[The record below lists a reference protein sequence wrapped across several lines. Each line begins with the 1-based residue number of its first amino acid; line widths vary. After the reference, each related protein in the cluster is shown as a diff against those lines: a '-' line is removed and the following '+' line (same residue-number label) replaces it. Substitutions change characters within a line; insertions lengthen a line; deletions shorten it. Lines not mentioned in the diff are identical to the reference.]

1 MKVRGTVAEERSYM
15 KDTQGKGNDRG
26 PRAGRG
32 LRVQG
37 SVVEE
42 RSYINAK
49 MSKEQKAGN
58 RGQ

>member
-37 SVVEE
+37 TVVEE
-42 RSYINAK
+42 RSYMKCKNVK
-49 MSKEQKAGN
+49 RTEGW
-58 RGQ
+58 